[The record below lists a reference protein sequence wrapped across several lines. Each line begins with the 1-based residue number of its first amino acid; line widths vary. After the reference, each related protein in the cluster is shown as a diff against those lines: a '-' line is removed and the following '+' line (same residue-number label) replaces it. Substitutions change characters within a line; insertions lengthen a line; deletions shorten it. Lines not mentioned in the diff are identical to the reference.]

1 MKRTTIL
8 QLILTVIF
16 IACGLGAIGFGQ
28 NIHTF
33 QTTMMITPGSQSG
46 FSGGETGFN
55 GGAIALGIIS
65 AAALISAVWLEIVQM
80 KNK

>member
-1 MKRTTIL
+1 MKRIIIL
-8 QLILTVIF
+8 QTSLVVIF
-16 IACGLGAIGFGQ
+16 IACGLGAIGFGRDV
-28 NIHTF
+28 HTF
-33 QTTMMITPGSQSG
+33 QTLISVDIHGQSG
-46 FSGGETGFN
+46 YSGGETGFN